1 MKNLGI
7 GRVTRLSNYSVSYA
21 PEERGLFQR
30 TGRRRGLLVSS
41 DDVLFFS
48 FQRYVRPKRGEDRNP
63 MRRAL

>member
-21 PEERGLFQR
+21 SEESGLVPR
-30 TGRRRGLLVSS
+30 AGRRRGLLVSS

-48 FQRYVRPKRGEDRNP
+48 FQRYIRPKKGEDSNP
-63 MRRAL
+63 MRRGL